1 MKNTGRISVN
11 SKRAILILIEEI
23 LVVMAAVCL
32 ATMAVS
38 VTRMDRNAN
47 ILTRTPEFEHSDLFR
62 TMVGERIEEIVES
75 SLLKS
80 NFERQGEFYGRKIVD
95 LAEYVEDGKISGA
108 QTRSVGYKLSDL
120 IHWSRKGLKYK
131 YGEGHSRVRADA
143 EISDGYEEGE
153 LSGDGEESIILEE
166 EYAPAHG
173 RSIFDYSSDK
183 YTNEDL
189 LKLLEQALIKIKED
203 YQDYKELGVE
213 LKSDNTN
220 VRFFLSDYAN
230 SNIYSNIDTA
240 DFVEDDTVKIYGQY
254 LILDS
259 KNLEYESNM
268 RVTDAYLY
276 NMMTAYKEMFDGN
289 YYLEFAIDT
298 AYPVVD
304 SMKAA
309 RDVYYRYRP
318 VVQASTLAAVVLLIG
333 AFFCIASLTVS
344 EGRTEPEGEVAL
356 LGVDRIKTEIF
367 GGVILTA
374 LIWGLMFTASKAY
387 EVRNI
392 RIEALIVA
400 GAGAAIMNIIFI
412 AGYLSFVR
420 RIKAGTLY
428 RDSLT
433 NLILTKCEYIA
444 GAASSTGAAYT
455 IIRVVAG
462 FIPVVAVNLWLFF
475 MGVDNYENTWFIIL
489 AGADLLILIFL
500 LNIAFQRRRI
510 LLAVKEIK
518 TGNVSEEVDVS
529 RMNGENAELGNAIN
543 DMKEGLS
550 KAMKSS
556 IKTEKL
562 KADLIT
568 NVSHDIKTP
577 LTSIINYV
585 GLLKQRD
592 IKDEKAREY
601 IEVLDQKSS
610 RLKTLT
616 EDLVEASKIT
626 SGNISIE
633 PVRLDMGMMI
643 SQMEGETE
651 EKFKEASLTLVT
663 TLPNEEALIYADGR
677 RLFRVLD
684 NLYGNVAKYAMP
696 GTRVYADLEVSEDR
710 VLFSLKNISKQ
721 SLNIDASELTE
732 RFIRGDVS
740 RSTEGSG
747 LGLSIAESL
756 TELQKGKF
764 DVYLDGDLF
773 KVTLEFERMKL
784 LWLHRQLLPRQP
796 ART

>member
-1 MKNTGRISVN
+1 MKNKGRMSDN
-11 SKRAILILIEEI
+11 SKKAILILIEEI
-23 LVVMAAVCL
+23 LVVMAAICL
-32 ATMAVS
+32 TTMAVS

-62 TMVGERIEEIVES
+62 TMVAERIEEIVES

-131 YGEGHSRVRADA
+131 YAEERDRVKADA
-143 EISDGYEEGE
+143 EMPEGYEEGE
-153 LSGDGEESIILEE
+153 LANDSEETIILEE

-173 RSIFDYSSDK
+173 RSLFDYANDK
-183 YTNEDL
+183 YSDEDL
-189 LKLLEQALIKIKED
+189 INLLEQALIRIKED

-276 NMMTAYKEMFDGN
+276 NMMTTYKEMFDGN

-298 AYPVVD
+298 SYPVVD

-318 VVQASTLAAVVLLIG
+318 VVQASMAAAVVLLIG
-333 AFFCIASLTVS
+333 AFFCLASLTVS
-344 EGRTEPEGEVAL
+344 AGRAEPEGEITL
-356 LGVDRIKTEIF
+356 LGIDRIKTEIF
-367 GGVILTA
+367 GGAILAA
-374 LIWGLMFTASKAY
+374 LISGLMFAASTAYA
-387 EVRNI
+387 VRNI
-392 RIEALIVA
+392 RIEALIIS
-400 GAGAAIMNIIFI
+400 GAGAAILNLIFLV
-412 AGYLSFVR
+412 GYLSFVR

-433 NLILTKCEYIA
+433 NLILTKCEYISA
-444 GAASSTGAAYT
+444 GATSSTGAFYT
-455 IIRVVAG
+455 IIKVAAF
-462 FIPVVAVNLWLFF
+462 FIFVVAVNLWLFY
-475 MGVDNYENTWFIIL
+475 MGVENYENTWFIIL
-489 AGADLLILIFL
+489 AGVDVLILILL
-500 LNIAFQRRRI
+500 LNAAFQRRRI
-510 LLAVKEIK
+510 LLAVKDIK
-518 TGNVSEEVDVS
+518 TGNISEEIDVS
-529 RMNGENAELGNAIN
+529 RMTGENAELGKAIN

-550 KAMKSS
+550 QAMKSS

-585 GLLKQRD
+585 GLLKRRD
-592 IKDEKAREY
+592 IKDEKAQEY
-601 IEVLDQKSS
+601 IDVLDQKSS

-633 PVRLDMGMMI
+633 PVKLDMGMMI

-651 EKFKEASLTLVT
+651 EKFEEASLTLVT
-663 TLPNEEALIYADGR
+663 TLPDEEAFIYADGR

-696 GTRVYADLEVSEDR
+696 GTRVYADLEVSEEK

-773 KVTLEFERMKL
+773 KVTLEFERMK
-784 LWLHRQLLPRQP
+784 
-796 ART
+796 